1 MLIIKLL
8 LYRFL
13 LFYYYWHHHYHH
25 CSCPIS
31 LLAFIICINIIVVIA
46 IICHL
51 APSFAI

>member
-13 LFYYYWHHHYHH
+13 LFYYHH